1 MSERSA
7 AAAAPGLA
15 SAALLSQLKCWLT
28 RRHTDEVEVWR
39 RGTTVPGRNAKPAS
53 RNGRLASPK
62 AAERSEREVSV
73 AIVGGGAM
81 GRALSGALAAAG
93 VPAPVVRGRA
103 QAVDPLLRYAPVV
116 VLAVPFPA
124 ALALVRGRLSGLG
137 GGRVLV
143 DVTNPGMGPGIG
155 PGALAV
161 PPCSAGEV
169 LAAAATGWRVVKA
182 FNTVPAALLPH
193 HEMHGHPVSVPVAG
207 DDPDAKARVSELV
220 RRLGFAAVDAG
231 GIAASRELEAL
242 AVLLRR
248 ISGHNGLRGRVG
260 IHIGT
265 PTGPPPRSV
274 TRIRTEVVQ

>member
-1 MSERSA
+1 
-7 AAAAPGLA
+7 
-15 SAALLSQLKCWLT
+15 
-28 RRHTDEVEVWR
+28 
-39 RGTTVPGRNAKPAS
+39 
-53 RNGRLASPK
+53 
-62 AAERSEREVSV
+62 
-73 AIVGGGAM
+73 
-81 GRALSGALAAAG
+81 
-93 VPAPVVRGRA
+93 
-103 QAVDPLLRYAPVV
+103 

-124 ALALVRGRLSGLG
+124 ALALVRGRLAGLG

-143 DVTNPGMGPGIG
+143 DVTNPGMG

-207 DDPDAKARVSELV
+207 DDPDAKALVSDLV
-220 RRLGFAAVDAG
+220 RLLGFAAVDAG
-231 GIAASRELEAL
+231 GITASRELEAL

-265 PTGPPPRSV
+265 PTGSVVRS
-274 TRIRTEVVQ
+274 RTEVVQ